1 MDNNKREKDELKVE
15 WIGIDGALVLLYI
28 VLAAIYSYGI
38 INRID
43 FIVGIMAPGVA
54 ISITTGAFIK
64 YCTEVASFSK
74 GKKRS

>member
-1 MDNNKREKDELKVE
+1 MDNKKEKDELKVE
-15 WIGIDGALVLLYI
+15 WLGIDGALVLLYI

-43 FIVGIMAPGVA
+43 FIVGIMAPFIA
-54 ISITTGAFIK
+54 ISITSGAFIK

-74 GKKRS
+74 GKKRD